1 MTRFIT
7 MRITLII
14 LNDDDDEK
22 DDKRQVGRIRPLI
35 VYPLYYHMDVHC
47 ARQKL
52 PKGGIGTIRHNYD
65 NDDEKDDK
73 RRQVEVGSIGP
84 LIVYPLYYHIDV
96 HCAWQ
101 K

>member
-1 MTRFIT
+1 MC
-7 MRITLII
+7 
-14 LNDDDDEK
+14 
-22 DDKRQVGRIRPLI
+22 I
-35 VYPLYYHMDVHC
+35 V
-47 ARQKL
+47 QGKL

-96 HCAWQ
+96 HYAWQ
-101 K
+101 KWQKGGISTINHNYDNDEEKYDKRRQVEVGLVRS